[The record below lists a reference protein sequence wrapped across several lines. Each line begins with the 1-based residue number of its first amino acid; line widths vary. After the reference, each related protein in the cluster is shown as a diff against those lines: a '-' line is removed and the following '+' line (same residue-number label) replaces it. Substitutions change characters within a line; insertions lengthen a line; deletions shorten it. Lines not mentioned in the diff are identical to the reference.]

1 MKFRLILFL
10 TVLVPLISLSKE
22 IELFCMINKELENN
36 KPARKNLFIGKKIPL
51 YLNKEE
57 SWLYEIKKKEW
68 QVLNLEKIELIS
80 QTFKENIR
88 SFIFVKKIFNTE
100 EKKLIESVDKII
112 LFKQTMEMIYLK
124 EYYNNNKNKY
134 FSSEIR
140 GICK

>member
-10 TVLVPLISLSKE
+10 IVLVPLISFSEE
-22 IELFCMINKELENN
+22 IELSCMINKELENN

-68 QVLNLEKIELIS
+68 QGLNLEKNELIS

-88 SFIFVKKIFNTE
+88 SFIFVKKIFNTK
-100 EKKLIESVDKII
+100 EKKLIESIDEIV
-112 LFKQTMEMIYLK
+112 LVKQTMEMIYLK
-124 EYYNNNKNKY
+124 EYYNNNNKY

>member
-1 MKFRLILFL
+1 MVLIPF
-10 TVLVPLISLSKE
+10 ISFSEE
-22 IELFCMINKELENN
+22 IELSCVINKELENN

-57 SWLYEIKKKEW
+57 SWLYEIKKKDW
-68 QVLNLEKIELIS
+68 KGLNLEKSHLIS
-80 QTFKENIR
+80 EAFKENLR

-100 EKKLIESVDKII
+100 EKKLIESIDEIV
-112 LFKQTMEMIYLK
+112 LVKQTMEMFYLK
-124 EYYNNNKNKY
+124 EYYNNNNKY

>member
-1 MKFRLILFL
+1 MKFRLIFFL
-10 TVLVPLISLSKE
+10 IFLVPLISFSDE
-22 IELFCMINKELENN
+22 IELFCLINKELENN

-68 QVLNLEKIELIS
+68 QGLNLEKSELIS

-100 EKKLIESVDKII
+100 EKKLIESRDEIVLI
-112 LFKQTMEMIYLK
+112 KQTMEMIYLK
-124 EYYNNNKNKY
+124 EYYNNNNKY

>member
-1 MKFRLILFL
+1 MVLI
-10 TVLVPLISLSKE
+10 PLISFSDE
-22 IELFCMINKELENN
+22 IELSCMINKELENN

-68 QVLNLEKIELIS
+68 KRLNLEKSNLIS
-80 QTFKENIR
+80 QTFKENFR
-88 SFIFVKKIFNTE
+88 NFIFVKKIFFTE
-100 EKKLIESVDKII
+100 EKKLIESIDEIV

-124 EYYNNNKNKY
+124 EYYNNNNKY

>member
-10 TVLVPLISLSKE
+10 IVLVPLISLSEE
-22 IELFCMINKELENN
+22 IELSCMINKELENN

-68 QVLNLEKIELIS
+68 QGLNLEKSELIS

-100 EKKLIESVDKII
+100 EKKLIESIDEIVLI
-112 LFKQTMEMIYLK
+112 KQTMEMIYLK
-124 EYYNNNKNKY
+124 EYYNNNNKY

>member
-68 QVLNLEKIELIS
+68 QGLNLEKSELIS

-100 EKKLIESVDKII
+100 EKKLIESRDEIVLI
-112 LFKQTMEMIYLK
+112 KQTMEMIYLK
-124 EYYNNNKNKY
+124 EYYNNNNTY

>member
-1 MKFRLILFL
+1 MVLI
-10 TVLVPLISLSKE
+10 PLISFSDE
-22 IELFCMINKELENN
+22 IELSCLINKELENN
-36 KPARKNLFIGKKIPL
+36 KPASKNLFIGKKIPL

-68 QVLNLEKIELIS
+68 KRLNLEKSNLIS
-80 QTFKENIR
+80 QTFKENFR
-88 SFIFVKKIFNTE
+88 NFIFVKKIFYTE
-100 EKKLIESVDKII
+100 EKKLIESTDEIV

-124 EYYNNNKNKY
+124 EYYNNNNKY

>member
-68 QVLNLEKIELIS
+68 QGLNLEKSELIS

-100 EKKLIESVDKII
+100 EKKLIESRDEIVLI
-112 LFKQTMEMIYLK
+112 KQTMEMIYLK
-124 EYYNNNKNKY
+124 EYYNNNNKY

>member
-1 MKFRLILFL
+1 MVLI
-10 TVLVPLISLSKE
+10 PLISFSDE
-22 IELFCMINKELENN
+22 IELSCLINKELENN
-36 KPARKNLFIGKKIPL
+36 KPASKNLFIGKKIPL

-68 QVLNLEKIELIS
+68 KRLNLEKSNLIS
-80 QTFKENIR
+80 QTFKENFR
-88 SFIFVKKIFNTE
+88 KFIFVKKIFHTE
-100 EKKLIESVDKII
+100 EKKLIESIDEIV

-124 EYYNNNKNKY
+124 EYYNNNNKY

>member
-1 MKFRLILFL
+1 MKFRFILFL
-10 TVLVPLISLSKE
+10 IVLIPLISFSEE
-22 IELFCMINKELENN
+22 IELSCIINKELENN

-57 SWLYEIKKKEW
+57 SWLYETKKKEW
-68 QVLNLEKIELIS
+68 KRLNLEKNELIS
-80 QTFKENIR
+80 QTFEENIR
-88 SFIFVKKIFNTE
+88 NYIFVKKIFNTE
-100 EKKLIESVDKII
+100 KKKLIESIDEIV

-124 EYYNNNKNKY
+124 EYYNKNKKY

>member
-1 MKFRLILFL
+1 MKFGFILFL
-10 TVLVPLISLSKE
+10 IVLIPLMSFSEE
-22 IELFCMINKELENN
+22 IELSCMINKELENN

-68 QVLNLEKIELIS
+68 KRLNLEKSNLIS
-80 QTFKENIR
+80 QTFKENFR
-88 SFIFVKKIFNTE
+88 NFIFVKKIFYTE
-100 EKKLIESVDKII
+100 EKKLIESTDEIV

-124 EYYNNNKNKY
+124 EYYNNNNKY

>member
-1 MKFRLILFL
+1 MVLI
-10 TVLVPLISLSKE
+10 PLISFSDE
-22 IELFCMINKELENN
+22 IELSCLINKELENN
-36 KPARKNLFIGKKIPL
+36 KPASKNLFIGKKIPL

-68 QVLNLEKIELIS
+68 KRLNLEKSNLIS
-80 QTFKENIR
+80 QTFKENFR
-88 SFIFVKKIFNTE
+88 NFIFVKKIFFTE
-100 EKKLIESVDKII
+100 EKKLIESIDEIV

-124 EYYNNNKNKY
+124 EYYNNNNKY

>member
-1 MKFRLILFL
+1 MKFGLIFFL
-10 TVLVPLISLSKE
+10 MVLIPLISFSDE
-22 IELFCMINKELENN
+22 IELSCLINKELENN
-36 KPARKNLFIGKKIPL
+36 KPASKNLFIGKKIPL

-68 QVLNLEKIELIS
+68 KRLNLEKSNLIS
-80 QTFKENIR
+80 QTFKENFR
-88 SFIFVKKIFNTE
+88 NFIFVKKIFYTE
-100 EKKLIESVDKII
+100 EKKLIESIDEIV

-124 EYYNNNKNKY
+124 EYYNNNNKY

>member
-10 TVLVPLISLSKE
+10 IVLVPSICFSEE
-22 IELFCMINKELENN
+22 IELFCVINKELENN
-36 KPARKNLFIGKKIPL
+36 KPARKNLFIGKKIPF
-51 YLNKEE
+51 YFNKEE

-68 QVLNLEKIELIS
+68 QVLNLEKGELIS

-88 SFIFVKKIFNTE
+88 SFIFVKKKFNTK
-100 EKKLIESVDKII
+100 EKKLIESIDEIV
-112 LFKQTMEMIYLK
+112 LVKQTMEMVYLK
-124 EYYNNNKNKY
+124 EYYNNNNKY

>member
-10 TVLVPLISLSKE
+10 IVLVPLISFSEE

-68 QVLNLEKIELIS
+68 KRLNLEKSELIS

-88 SFIFVKKIFNTE
+88 NFIFVKKIFNTE
-100 EKKLIESVDKII
+100 KKKLIESIDEIV

-124 EYYNNNKNKY
+124 EYYNNNNKY

>member
-1 MKFRLILFL
+1 MVLI
-10 TVLVPLISLSKE
+10 PLISFSDE
-22 IELFCMINKELENN
+22 IELSCLINKELENN
-36 KPARKNLFIGKKIPL
+36 KPASKNLFIGKKIPL

-68 QVLNLEKIELIS
+68 KRLNLEKSNLIS
-80 QTFKENIR
+80 QTFKENFR
-88 SFIFVKKIFNTE
+88 NFIFVKKIFYTE
-100 EKKLIESVDKII
+100 EKKLIESIDEII

-124 EYYNNNKNKY
+124 EYYNNNNKY

>member
-1 MKFRLILFL
+1 MVLI
-10 TVLVPLISLSKE
+10 PLISFSEE
-22 IELFCMINKELENN
+22 IELSCLINKELENN
-36 KPARKNLFIGKKIPL
+36 KPASKNLFIGKKIPL

-68 QVLNLEKIELIS
+68 KRLNLEKSNLIS
-80 QTFKENIR
+80 QTFKENFR
-88 SFIFVKKIFNTE
+88 NFIFVKKIFYTE
-100 EKKLIESVDKII
+100 EKKLIESIDEIV

-124 EYYNNNKNKY
+124 EYYNNNNKY

>member
-1 MKFRLILFL
+1 MKFRLIFFL
-10 TVLVPLISLSKE
+10 MVLIPLISFSEE
-22 IELFCMINKELENN
+22 IELSCMINKELENN

-68 QVLNLEKIELIS
+68 KRLNLEKNELIS

-88 SFIFVKKIFNTE
+88 NFIFVKKIFNTE
-100 EKKLIESVDKII
+100 EKKLIESIDEIV

-124 EYYNNNKNKY
+124 EYYNNNNKY

>member
-1 MKFRLILFL
+1 MKFRLIFFL
-10 TVLVPLISLSKE
+10 IVLVPLISFSEE
-22 IELFCMINKELENN
+22 IELSCMINKELENN

-68 QVLNLEKIELIS
+68 QGLNLEKSELIS

-100 EKKLIESVDKII
+100 EKKLIESIDEIVLI
-112 LFKQTMEMIYLK
+112 KQTMEMIYLK
-124 EYYNNNKNKY
+124 EYYNNNNKY

>member
-10 TVLVPLISLSKE
+10 IVLVPLISFSEE

-68 QVLNLEKIELIS
+68 QGLNLEKSELIS

-100 EKKLIESVDKII
+100 EKKLIESIDEIVLI
-112 LFKQTMEMIYLK
+112 KQTMEMIYLK
-124 EYYNNNKNKY
+124 EYYNNNNKY

>member
-10 TVLVPLISLSKE
+10 IVLVPSICFSEE
-22 IELFCMINKELENN
+22 IELFCVINKELENN
-36 KPARKNLFIGKKIPL
+36 KPARKNLFIGKKIPF
-51 YLNKEE
+51 YFNKEE

-68 QVLNLEKIELIS
+68 QVLNLEKGELIS

-88 SFIFVKKIFNTE
+88 SFVFVKKIFNTE
-100 EKKLIESVDKII
+100 EKKLIESIDEIV

-124 EYYNNNKNKY
+124 EYYNNNKKY

>member
-10 TVLVPLISLSKE
+10 IVLVPLISFSKE

-36 KPARKNLFIGKKIPL
+36 IPARKNLFIGKKIPL

-57 SWLYEIKKKEW
+57 SWLYEI
-68 QVLNLEKIELIS
+68 
-80 QTFKENIR
+80 
-88 SFIFVKKIFNTE
+88 
-100 EKKLIESVDKII
+100 KII

>member
-1 MKFRLILFL
+1 MVLI
-10 TVLVPLISLSKE
+10 PLISFSDE
-22 IELFCMINKELENN
+22 IELSCLINKELENN
-36 KPARKNLFIGKKIPL
+36 KPASKNLFIGKKIPL

-68 QVLNLEKIELIS
+68 KRLNLEKSNLIS
-80 QTFKENIR
+80 QTFKENFR
-88 SFIFVKKIFNTE
+88 NFIFVKKIFYTK
-100 EKKLIESVDKII
+100 EKKLIESIDEIV

-124 EYYNNNKNKY
+124 EYYNNNNKY